1 MADLGQS
8 GGMDV
13 VKHLEQ
19 GGGLATRA
27 ALIAAT
33 TRADVDRAL
42 AEGAVVR
49 SGHGRYTLPQVEAAQ
64 ATAHGLNGILCL
76 TSAALFHGWEVKSAP
91 DLPHVAVPRKR
102 NVPQRLRPVAQL
114 HRADLGPDDIAGGIA
129 TSRELTL
136 IQCLRSL
143 PDDEALTIAD
153 SALRA
158 GEDATLRRV
167 LAMCRG
173 AGRAKILRV
182 GRAARAEAANPFE
195 SVVRAV
201 ALTVPGL
208 QLEPQVVID
217 GPHVWARPDLVDR
230 DRMLVVECESFEW
243 HATRAGFRKDLRRY
257 TLLTADGWVVLR
269 FSWEDAM
276 LRPWFI
282 REVLVRVAGVED
294 ARTQVVW
301 PWPQAA

>member
-1 MADLGQS
+1 
-8 GGMDV
+8 MDV
-13 VKHLEQ
+13 VEALEQ
-19 GGGLATRA
+19 RGGLSTRA

-42 AEGAVVR
+42 STGAVVR
-49 SGHGRYTLPQVEAAQ
+49 AGHGRYTLAQVEAAQ
-64 ATAHGLNGILCL
+64 ATAHGMNGILCL
-76 TSAALFHGWEVKSAP
+76 TNAALFHGWEVKSTP
-91 DLPHVAVPRKR
+91 DLPHVVVPRKR
-102 NVPQRLRPVAQL
+102 NVPQRLRPLAQV
-114 HRADLGPDDIAGGIA
+114 HRADLGPDDIASGIA

-136 IQCLRSL
+136 MQCLRSL
-143 PDDEALTIAD
+143 PDDEALAIAD

-158 GEDATLRRV
+158 GEHATMRRV
-167 LAMCRG
+167 LATARG
-173 AGRAKILRV
+173 AGRTKILRIA
-182 GRAARAEAANPFE
+182 RAARAEAANPFE
-195 SVVRAV
+195 SVVRSI

-257 TLLTADGWVVLR
+257 TLLTADGWIVLR

-282 REVLVRVAGVED
+282 REVLLRVAGVVD
-294 ARTQVVW
+294 TRTQVVW